1 MLILGELL
9 SIWIRRYKT
18 NPILLYFQYNIYSHS
33 VNNVYTGYIL
43 SIHKYVDEL
52 YSVNNIIPSR
62 SMPNFNDWTKCP
74 IFINLIYLQQI
85 LYTIIKMNVMRN
97 PYVNKNT
104 QQTFNNNPHFRRK
117 PVYTFYSAIIYFSTI
132 FLMETKRL

>member
-1 MLILGELL
+1 MYVAEIKIL
-9 SIWIRRYKT
+9 S
-18 NPILLYFQYNIYSHS
+18 NFPYNIYSHS

-43 SIHKYVDEL
+43 IIHKYMDEL

-97 PYVNKNT
+97 PYVNKNI